1 MPLKDRKQFVQE
13 IVERARLC
21 CVEDVEADLTS
32 YLDVLIRGSNGSL
45 TEKRAHAIEEIRKTL
60 RRNGINKRAK

>member
-13 IVERARLC
+13 IVERAGLC